1 MYGTNWPLVATS
13 TRHSRRS
20 ALRFALASGLLPF
33 VETLGVAAAAP
44 AASDDS
50 VDFGGPF
57 PNLYAMTKA
66 SSTFGEKP
74 QFGALFGVW
83 YGLVGDEMK
92 PLFGYEGHTLAQSR
106 ISPDDPQ
113 KIETRVRESCIYTD
127 LASGRRLESWQ
138 NPYTGEVVP
147 VHPWLL
153 EFKCGGTT
161 AERKESDFA
170 TDEYTMHVYTGE
182 LARKGRNAADSVGLV
197 LPWRRVADKYF
208 STLHTYNR
216 WPNPVTPAGW
226 PKASTGSTYTQYE
239 VVRVAVDANA
249 LDHKGSTQVPRTGSL
264 TRRTPWLP
272 FMRMGQSPVKGGLMA
287 LSHIYSLTGTIDDV
301 PRTLRNFLEK
311 SHPVMLEPMT
321 SWKYTYTR
329 PGSTWTS
336 YANTVAPETPGYQH
350 SPL

>member
-1 MYGTNWPLVATS
+1 MFGTSWPPGENVA
-13 TRHSRRS
+13 RHSRRS
-20 ALRFALASGLLPF
+20 ALKSVLAAGLFPALETSGFAA
-33 VETLGVAAAAP
+33 TAP
-44 AASDDS
+44 AGSHDS

-57 PNLYAMTKA
+57 KNLYAMTKA

-74 QFGALFGVW
+74 QFAALFGVW
-83 YGLVGDEMK
+83 YGLVGDEMRQ
-92 PLFGYEGHTLAQSR
+92 LFGYEGHSLSQSR
-106 ISPDDPQ
+106 IAPDDPQ

-127 LASGRRLESWQ
+127 LVSGQRLESWK

-161 AERKESDFA
+161 AERKESGFA
-170 TDEYTMHVYTGE
+170 TDAYTMHVYTGE
-182 LARKGRNAADSVGLV
+182 LERKGQDAAKAVGLV
-197 LPWRRVADKYF
+197 LPWRKIADKYF
-208 STLHTYNR
+208 TTLHTYNR
-216 WPNPVTPAGW
+216 WPNPVTPEGW

-239 VVRVAVDANA
+239 VVRVAVDATA
-249 LDHKGSTQVPRTGSL
+249 LNDNGVAQAPRTGSL

-272 FMRMGQSPVKGGLMA
+272 FMRMGQSPVKGGCMA
-287 LSHIYSLTGTIDDV
+287 LSHLHSLTGTIDDV
-301 PRTLRNFLEK
+301 PSTLRSFLEK
-311 SHPVMLEPMT
+311 NHPVMLEPMT

-336 YANTVAPETPGYQH
+336 YANSVPPETPGYKH